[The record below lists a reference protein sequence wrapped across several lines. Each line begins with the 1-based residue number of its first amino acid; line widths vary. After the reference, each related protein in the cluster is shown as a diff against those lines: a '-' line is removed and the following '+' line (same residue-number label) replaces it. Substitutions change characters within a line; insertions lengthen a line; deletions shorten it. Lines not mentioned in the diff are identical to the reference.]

1 MKTREMS
8 AVSMARATT
17 LGFLVSLCLLA
28 MPGDALACRQ
38 NPTWCMCIEGCQDG
52 YWLCR
57 NQGGSSAACLAELN
71 ICQLTC
77 DEHSP
82 QVFPGGGIDP
92 VLDSAVA
99 PEPAGGLS
107 PDRVWARS
115 NERATASF
123 EKPEILAVRLKGVR

>member
-1 MKTREMS
+1 MKIREMS

-38 NPTWCMCIEGCQDG
+38 NPRWCMCIEGCQDG

-57 NQGGSSAACLAELN
+57 NQGGSSAACLAELDN
-71 ICQLTC
+71 CQITC
-77 DEHSP
+77 DERSP

-92 VLDSAVA
+92 VLDSADA
-99 PEPAGGLS
+99 PEPACGPS
-107 PDRVWARS
+107 PDRVCARRI
-115 NERATASF
+115 EHADASF
-123 EKPEILAVRLKGVR
+123 EKPEVLAVRLKGVR